1 MLCKGLVMEMEQM
14 DKPEYMDVVD
24 TVREERLER
33 VRLRQ
38 LEWAAQML
46 CKMEMVDSLVL
57 ESERMVCSGWLNS
70 TLLDN
75 CWSTL
80 EERRIMCELLEGGE
94 VIRKGVETGLRN
106 VREGEDSELALLLEE
121 EAQEA

>member
-1 MLCKGLVMEMEQM
+1 MPKQAKVVELEQM
-14 DKPEYMDVVD
+14 DTPEYMDVVD
-24 TVREERLER
+24 TVREERLES

-80 EERRIMCELLEGGE
+80 EERRIMSKILEGGE
-94 VIRKGVETGLRN
+94 DMRKGIETGLSN
-106 VREGEDSELALLLEE
+106 IREGE
-121 EAQEA
+121 EAD